1 MRGKVAVVT
10 GASSGL
16 GRHFAQVLAGD
27 GAMVVACARR
37 VDALERLSAGLRGK
51 GQVCHPVQMDVTDP
65 VSVARAFEEIAVI
78 AGTAPDVVVNNAG
91 ATQTKMVLD
100 VTEEDWTGIIDLNL
114 NGVFRVAQAAG
125 RQMKAAGKG
134 GNIVNVA
141 SILGLR
147 AARGLSS
154 YIASKAAV
162 IHLSKALALEW
173 APLGIRVNVLAPGYV
188 ETDLNRDFFA
198 TPAGGRLIERIP
210 TRVLGSMDDLD
221 GPLRLLCS
229 DASRHMTGSVVVVD
243 GGHSINSL

>member
-1 MRGKVAVVT
+1 M
-10 GASSGL
+10 
-16 GRHFAQVLAGD
+16 
-27 GAMVVACARR
+27 
-37 VDALERLSAGLRGK
+37 
-51 GQVCHPVQMDVTDP
+51 
-65 VSVARAFEEIAVI
+65 I

-91 ATQTKMVLD
+91 ATQTKMALD